1 MLKRSKLLAE
11 IDDKNNSR
19 NSEKKIDL
27 DSIMELLKKETQ
39 IPKIQAISPDIYKKI
54 AQLIK
59 ELSTQK
65 YEDLELDVH
74 HGLIRLIILSTKSL
88 MELRTRKL
96 LENSNANLA
105 YPSLSSDDYSK
116 LTDEEKYIFE
126 EERKVSQR
134 KDLIIQSLT
143 NGNVNNLDSI
153 SRIIRS
159 KMIIIRF
166 LEATDQFMGVDM
178 ARYGPFIKED
188 VAILPFENARSLIER
203 KAAVEINDLRF
214 HIKQT

>member
-1 MLKRSKLLAE
+1 LAD
-11 IDDKNNSR
+11 IDDNNNSR
-19 NSEKKIDL
+19 NSGKKIDL
-27 DSIMELLKKETQ
+27 DFIMELLKKETQ
-39 IPKIQAISPDIYKKI
+39 IPKIQAISPDIYRKI

-74 HGLIRLIILSTKSL
+74 HELIKLIVLSTKSL
-88 MELRTRKL
+88 IELRTRKL
-96 LENSNANLA
+96 LENSNANLP
-105 YPSLSSDDYSK
+105 YPFLSTDDYSK

-134 KDLIIQSLT
+134 KDLIIQSLID
-143 NGNVNNLDSI
+143 GNVNNLDSI
-153 SRIIRS
+153 STIIRS

-166 LEATDQFMGVDM
+166 LESTDQFMGVDM
-178 ARYGPFIKED
+178 AKYGPFIKED

-214 HIKQT
+214 HIRET

>member
-1 MLKRSKLLAE
+1 MAE
-11 IDDKNNSR
+11 IDDNSSGK
-19 NSEKKIDL
+19 NSERKIDL
-27 DSIMELLKKETQ
+27 DFIMELLKKETQ
-39 IPKIQAISPDIYKKI
+39 IPKIQGISPDIYKKI

-59 ELSTQK
+59 ELSIQK

-74 HGLIRLIILSTKSL
+74 HELIRLLVLSTKSL
-88 MELRTRKL
+88 IELRTRKL
-96 LENSNANLA
+96 LENSNENLSSN
-105 YPSLSSDDYSK
+105 SLSTDDYSK

-134 KDLIIQSLT
+134 KNLIKQSLID
-143 NGNVNNLDSI
+143 GNVNNLDSI

-166 LEATDQFMGVDM
+166 LESTDQFMGVDM
-178 ARYGPFIKED
+178 AKYGPFIKED

-203 KAAVEINDLRF
+203 KVAVEINDLRF
-214 HIKQT
+214 HIKET

>member
-1 MLKRSKLLAE
+1 LAE
-11 IDDKNNSR
+11 IDDNNNSR

-27 DSIMELLKKETQ
+27 DFIMELLKKETQ
-39 IPKIQAISPDIYKKI
+39 IPKIQAMSPDIYKKI

-59 ELSTQK
+59 ELSIQK
-65 YEDLELDVH
+65 YENLDLDVH
-74 HGLIRLIILSTKSL
+74 HELIRLLVLSTKSL
-88 MELRTRKL
+88 IELRTRKL
-96 LENSNANLA
+96 LENSSANLS
-105 YPSLSSDDYSK
+105 YPSLSTDDYSK

-126 EERKVSQR
+126 EQRKVSQR
-134 KDLIIQSLT
+134 KDLIIQSLID
-143 NGNVNNLDSI
+143 GNVNNLDSI

-178 ARYGPFIKED
+178 AKYGPFIRED

-203 KAAVEINDLRF
+203 KVGVEINDLRF
-214 HIKQT
+214 HVKET